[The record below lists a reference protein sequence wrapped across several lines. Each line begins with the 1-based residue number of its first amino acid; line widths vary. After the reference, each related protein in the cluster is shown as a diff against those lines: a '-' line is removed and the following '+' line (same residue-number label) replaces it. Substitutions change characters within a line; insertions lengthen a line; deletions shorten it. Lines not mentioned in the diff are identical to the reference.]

1 MDPLWRKQSIVLVSA
16 LAAAGVLFWALRPQ
30 PVPVDTAEIVRGAL
44 EVTVT
49 EEGRTRVRQVYTVST
64 PIAGT
69 TERSPREVGDT
80 VTAGETVIAIIRP
93 TVPGFLD
100 ARTLREAE
108 AIVAAAEAMV
118 ESARAQVRE
127 AEAQLSFARSENVRA
142 SQLRTTDAVS
152 AARLEQTQTAVSTA
166 EARLASAK
174 ATLVA
179 YQHVQQMAKA
189 RMAGPHLDDHRRGGQ
204 GEGDGNGNGD
214 ECCLPIFAPV
224 DGRVLAVHHESE
236 QVVAAGTA
244 LVDIGDPRELE
255 VVADLLSSDAVRIP
269 EGAAARIDGWGGQKP
284 LEGRVRHVEPAGF
297 TKVSALGI
305 EEQRV
310 RVILDFAGAPDERP
324 TLGHGYRVMT
334 HIAVERVED
343 APLVP
348 LGALFRRGDAWSV
361 FVAGADGYASERVVQ
376 IGQRTSREAVV
387 LSGLEAGERVVL
399 HPSDRISEG
408 TRLRERDGR

>member
-1 MDPLWRKQSIVLVSA
+1 MDPRWRKRTFI
-16 LAAAGVLFWALRPQ
+16 AAAVIAGGALLFWALRPQ
-30 PVPVDTAEIVRGAL
+30 PVPVDTAEIARGAL
-44 EVTVT
+44 EVTVS
-49 EEGRTRVRQVYTVST
+49 EEGRTRVRDVYTVST

-100 ARTLREAE
+100 ARTLKEAE

-118 ESARAQVRE
+118 ESASAQVRE
-127 AEAQLSFARSENVRA
+127 AESQLAFARSELVRA
-142 SQLRTTDAVS
+142 RELRRTDAVS
-152 AARLEQTQTAVSTA
+152 EARLEEKQTAVSTA
-166 EARLASAK
+166 EARLASAE
-174 ATLVA
+174 ATLIA
-179 YQHVQQMAKA
+179 YRHVQQMAKA
-189 RMAGPHLDDHRRGGQ
+189 RMVGPHLDDERRGAQ
-204 GEGDGNGNGD
+204 GEGDGD
-214 ECCLPIFAPV
+214 CCLPVYAPV

-236 QVVAAGTA
+236 QVVEAGKA
-244 LVDIGDPRELE
+244 LVDIGDPRRLE

-269 EGAAARIDGWGGQKP
+269 EGAPARIDGWGGSEP
-284 LEGRVRHVEPAGF
+284 LKAKVRYVEPAGF

-310 RVILDFAGAPDERP
+310 RVILELEGSPDDRP
-324 TLGHGYRVMT
+324 TLGHGYRVMA
-334 HIAVERVED
+334 HIALETIEN

-361 FVAGADGYASERVVQ
+361 FVADADGRAYERVVR

-387 LSGLEAGERVVL
+387 LLGLDAGERVVL
-399 HPSDRISEG
+399 HPSDRVTNE
-408 TRLRERDGR
+408 TRIRERNQTN

>member
-1 MDPLWRKQSIVLVSA
+1 MDPRWRKRIIIIASVVAIGTL
-16 LAAAGVLFWALRPQ
+16 LFWALRPQ
-30 PVPVDTAEIVRGAL
+30 PVPVDTAEIARGTL
-44 EVTVT
+44 EVSVS
-49 EEGRTRVRQVYTVST
+49 EEGRTRVRHVYTVST
-64 PIAGT
+64 PIDGT

-100 ARTLREAE
+100 ARKLREAE

-127 AEAQLSFARSENVRA
+127 AEAQLAFARSENARA
-142 SQLRTTDAVS
+142 SKLRTTDAVS
-152 AARLEQTQTAVSTA
+152 AARAEETQTAVSTA

-189 RMAGPHLDDHRRGGQ
+189 RMLGPHLDGQRRDGD
-204 GEGDGNGNGD
+204 GEGDVD
-214 ECCLPIFAPV
+214 CCLPIYAPV

-236 QVVAAGTA
+236 QVVSAGTA
-244 LVDIGDPRELE
+244 LVDIGDPRRIE

-269 EGAAARIDGWGGQKP
+269 QGATARIDGWGGEKP
-284 LEGRVRHVEPAGF
+284 LEAKVRHVEPAGF
-297 TKVSALGI
+297 AKVSALGI

-310 RVILDFAGAPDERP
+310 RVILDFAGSPDERP

-334 HIAVERVED
+334 HIAVERIED
-343 APLVP
+343 VPLVP
-348 LGALFRRGDAWSV
+348 LGALFRRGDTWSV
-361 FVAGADGYASERVVQ
+361 FAAGADGRASERVVE

-387 LSGLEAGERVVL
+387 LAGLEAGERVVL
-399 HPSDRISEG
+399 HPSDRVSEG
-408 TRLRERDGR
+408 TRLRERDAR